1 MASLFFY
8 GSLRHAP
15 LLETVLGR
23 AFDADPLRPTTLRD
37 HSVYA
42 VADQPFPLLVPEA
55 GARAEGLLASGL
67 TASDV
72 ARLNF
77 YEGGFAYDLVEVVLD
92 NGEAAEVY
100 LCAPDQWQTDGLWD
114 FDAWADRWAL
124 MSCYAAQEVMGYLT
138 SHSRD
143 QVAAMFPQIRARA
156 WSRVLGARTH
166 AGQAVY
172 DGDVEIARQERA
184 YVGYF
189 ALDEVTLQHSRFDGK
204 MSPQLERSY
213 FVAGDAALV
222 LPYDPVRDRVLVVEQ
237 MRVGPLGRGDR
248 EIWHLEPIAG
258 RIDPGE
264 SAEETALREALEE
277 ANLEIEALETVA
289 RGYCS
294 PGDSTGYFHIFVG
307 LADLPDHAAVVSG
320 LQSEAE
326 DIRSRLI
333 SYTDFID
340 MAEQQAIANT
350 PLALL
355 AYWLA
360 HHRSRLRS

>member
-23 AFDADPLRPTTLRD
+23 SFDADTLRATTLSD

-42 VADQPFPLLVPEA
+42 VADQPFPMLVPEA
-55 GARAEGLLASGL
+55 GGRAEGLLASGL

-77 YEGGFAYDLVEVVLD
+77 YEGGFAYDLVDVVLE

-100 LCAPDQWQTDGLWD
+100 LCAPDQWRTEGLWD
-114 FDAWADRWAL
+114 FEAWVDRWAA
-124 MSCYAAQEVMGYLT
+124 MSCHAAREVMRYLT
-138 SHSRD
+138 SHTPE

-166 AGQAVY
+166 AGQGVF
-172 DGDVEIARQERA
+172 DGKVEINRQECA
-184 YVGYF
+184 YVGFF
-189 ALDEVTLQHSRFDGK
+189 AMQEVSLRHSRFGGG
-204 MSPQLERSY
+204 MSPMLERSY
-213 FVAGDAALV
+213 LVGGDAALV
-222 LPYDPVRDRVLVVEQ
+222 LPYDPKRDRVLLVEQ
-237 MRVGPLGRGDR
+237 MRVGPLGRGDP

-264 SAEETALREALEE
+264 SPEQTARREAREE

-307 LADLPDHAAVVSG
+307 LADLPDDAAVVSG
-320 LQSEAE
+320 LESEAE

-355 AYWLA
+355 AYWLV
-360 HHRSRLRS
+360 HHRCRLRS